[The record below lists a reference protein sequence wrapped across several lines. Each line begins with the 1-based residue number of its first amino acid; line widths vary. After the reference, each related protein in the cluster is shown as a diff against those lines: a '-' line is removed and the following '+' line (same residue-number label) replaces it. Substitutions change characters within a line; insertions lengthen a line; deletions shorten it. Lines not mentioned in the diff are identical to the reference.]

1 MICQFFR
8 FSCGVCAALSALAIM
23 AVAQVQP
30 NVQINPDLG
39 ITPIVGAPTITIT
52 SAAMAPGQGVRVK
65 WSANVPTLTQ
75 LVNFDL
81 TVRVNYEGGKVRDG
95 NLNNVTGNLREAI
108 VPVEGDQ
115 FPAANI
121 KTTLHTTFH
130 TPSTATHNI
139 TFTLGQSTPPPT
151 HPSGRLVE
159 VTSVTKLANC
169 LGGANKDCFEV
180 RWTTRSP
187 APSVAGINGF
197 SLKLD
202 VGYANGQQV
211 GGTTTA
217 SANQTQ
223 AVIAL
228 IRPANVAATTAA
240 VALTASITFV
250 GQVVTVK

>member
-1 MICQFFR
+1 MIRQFFR
-8 FSCGVCAALSALAIM
+8 ALMALSALAVV
-23 AVAQVQP
+23 AAAQVQP

-75 LVNFDL
+75 IVNFDL

-95 NLNNVTGNLREAI
+95 KLNNVAGNLREAI
-108 VPVEGDQ
+108 VPVEGDT
-115 FPAANI
+115 FPAAAI

-130 TPSTATHNI
+130 TPSTATHNV
-139 TFTLGQSTPPPT
+139 TFTLGQPSSSTPRPT
-151 HPSGRLVE
+151 GRVVE
-159 VTSVTKLANC
+159 VTGVTKLANC
-169 LGGANKDCFEV
+169 LAGANKDCFEV

-187 APSVAGINGF
+187 APSVAGVNGF
-197 SLKLD
+197 SVKLD
-202 VGYANGQQV
+202 AGYANGQQAS
-211 GGTTTA
+211 GTATA

-223 AVIAL
+223 AVIAVT
-228 IRPANVAATTAA
+228 RPANVAATTAT
-240 VALTASITFV
+240 VALTAGITFV